1 MIIGPDFEPRIL
13 GFLCN
18 WCCYAGADLAGVS
31 RYQYPPNIRII
42 RVMCSGRVDPKF
54 VFQSFAE
61 GADGVFIG
69 GCWLDECHYVTNGN
83 YQAMEMTK
91 RSRILMERI
100 GLRPERLRIE
110 WVSASEGIRFA
121 EIVTGFTNQLKE
133 LGPLGAAEGKTSDQ
147 IRQDIRSAEGLIS
160 KKLVSHYINPAKC
173 QACMICLRKCPVGAI
188 DGGKDRLHIIDQDKC
203 TGCGICAQ
211 VCPPR
216 FAAVLT
222 IAAGPV
228 PPPVPEAARTIA
240 RKPK

>member
-1 MIIGPDFEPRIL
+1 MTDFEPKIL

-54 VFQSFAE
+54 VFQAFEE

-91 RSRILMERI
+91 RSKVLMERI
-100 GLRPERLRIE
+100 GVDPARLRIE

-121 EIVTGFTNQLKE
+121 EIMTGFTNKLRE
-133 LGPLGAAEGKTSDQ
+133 LGPLGQAEGKSFDELRSG
-147 IRQDIRSAEGLIS
+147 IRASQSLIN
-160 KKLVSHYINPAKC
+160 KKLVSHYIDPGRC

-188 DGGKDRLHIIDQDKC
+188 DGAKDRLHVIDQDKC
-203 TGCGICAQ
+203 ISCGICAQ
-211 VCPPR
+211 VCPAR
-216 FAAVLT
+216 FSAVQKLD
-222 IAAGPV
+222 ASPV
-228 PPPVPEAARTIA
+228 PPSLPESARTIS
-240 RKPK
+240 RQPR